1 MEMSQTRDCKQREVT
16 RALDTYARPRSCQ
29 ENQGLQW
36 PVLTQILFES
46 HMHLVDFIPS

>member
-1 MEMSQTRDCKQREVT
+1 MK
-16 RALDTYARPRSCQ
+16 AKLNLKL

-36 PVLTQILFES
+36 PVLTQTLFES